1 MKFVKIVSILAV
13 MFGVFGVAEASVTA
27 AVGNEVHVGC
37 TAPGPSGAFVY
48 SLDNTVIASG
58 VLNTITLPDGVA
70 TGASC
75 TAAINAL
82 NGTTCV
88 SSHTWSA
95 SAPINVTI
103 SGSGYSLQQ
112 FVFTC
117 Q

>member
-1 MKFVKIVSILAV
+1 MKFIKIVSMIAV
-13 MFGVFGVAEASVTA
+13 MFGMFGVAEASVSA

-37 TAPGPSGAFVY
+37 TAPGPSGAVVY
-48 SLDNTVIASG
+48 SLDNSVIASG

-70 TGASC
+70 AGASC

-82 NGTTCV
+82 NATACA
-88 SSHTWSA
+88 SSHTWVV
-95 SAPINVTI
+95 SAPFNVTI